1 MIENV
6 RARYPAVYSALSRI
20 PPPRVR
26 RATLLWAILAGAG
39 ASFFVGT
46 ILTMFLAIVLR
57 AFGSYPAPWASG
69 LTTAV
74 AIAVALGVAYV
85 SGGRHATTVYVGYI
99 AIERILS
106 LGSQLR
112 FCGTELPAPP
122 SCSLLGYV
130 LSLWPYVLGGLLG
143 YALGHW
149 MLVAE
154 GDGNRLLEVAGAL
167 ALTQAVLLTI
177 VRFLFPFSTGLEA
190 SLLQLLVAVI
200 AGVACGRTLM
210 RRVEAAAQW
219 KTLVYV
225 GIVGLG
231 EWLLVTLPAYIE
243 QVGVGGKLSIAT
255 VGLVAFMFPFL
266 TIGTAALLLYMAE
279 ARKVTAA
286 AS

>member
-1 MIENV
+1 MIDDL
-6 RARYPAVYSALSRI
+6 RARYPAVFAALAQV

-26 RATLLWAILAGAG
+26 RAPLLWAILAGGG

-46 ILTMFLAIVLR
+46 ILTMFFAIVLR

-69 LTTAV
+69 LVTTAS
-74 AIAVALGVAYV
+74 IAVALGVAYV
-85 SGGRHATTVYVGYI
+85 AGGRYAATAYVSYI

-106 LGSQLR
+106 LGSQIR
-112 FCGTELPAPP
+112 FCGVEIPAPP
-122 SCSLLGYV
+122 ACSLFGFV
-130 LSLWPYVLGGLLG
+130 LSLWPYVLGGVLG
-143 YALGHW
+143 YGLGRW

-167 ALTQAVLLTI
+167 ALTQAVLLTV

-190 SLLQLLVAVI
+190 SILQLLVAAL
-200 AGVACGRTLM
+200 AGAACGAALL
-210 RRVEAAAQW
+210 RRVDPAAQW

-231 EWLLVTLPAYIE
+231 EWLLVTLPAYVE

-266 TIGTAALLLYMAE
+266 TIGIAALLLYMAE
-279 ARKVTAA
+279 ARKVTAT